1 MGLQSR
7 RAAMRP
13 APLGGEVLLAP
24 HSTVDIRPQNASF
37 VEAPGRIL
45 VVDDDESIREGLSR
59 VLAGEGYEVETAG
72 DAETALRCLG
82 ALTPEVIITDLN
94 LPGKDGLALISEIR
108 ELGIETTLIV
118 LTGYGSIDTAIE
130 ATRQG
135 VYDYLEKPVDRSRL
149 VTSVRKGL
157 ERATLRRE
165 VLHLRREMVRSGRLQ
180 ELVGGSAPMLEVY
193 RLIEQVAPTNASVL
207 VVGESG
213 TGKELAART
222 IHAMSPRASSR
233 LVAINCAAIPE
244 TLLESEIFGHEKGAF
259 TGATSSRAGCFELAH
274 EGTLLLDEIGEM
286 PIDLQSK
293 LLRVLE
299 DGIVRRVGG
308 STELEV
314 DVRVLAATNV
324 PVERLVESG
333 KLRED
338 LYYRLNVF
346 TLALPPLR
354 DRREDVP
361 LLAQHFLT
369 KFVEE
374 NGGIVLGFADEAMSL
389 LMAHDWPG
397 NGRELRN
404 VVERAV
410 ILCPEGEIGPH
421 HLPKS
426 VRGSRRVAESLAATP
441 GAVTIPVGSSIHD
454 AERSLILETL
464 EACGGNRTR
473 TARILGITAKTLYSK
488 LRRYEEE
495 PDDEG

>member
-1 MGLQSR
+1 
-7 RAAMRP
+7 
-13 APLGGEVLLAP
+13 
-24 HSTVDIRPQNASF
+24 
-37 VEAPGRIL
+37 
-45 VVDDDESIREGLSR
+45 
-59 VLAGEGYEVETAG
+59 
-72 DAETALRCLG
+72 
-82 ALTPEVIITDLN
+82 
-94 LPGKDGLALISEIR
+94 
-108 ELGIETTLIV
+108 
-118 LTGYGSIDTAIE
+118 
-130 ATRQG
+130 
-135 VYDYLEKPVDRSRL
+135 
-149 VTSVRKGL
+149 
-157 ERATLRRE
+157 
-165 VLHLRREMVRSGRLQ
+165 MVRSGRLQ
-180 ELVGGSAPMLEVY
+180 ELIGGSAPMLEVY

-274 EGTLLLDEIGEM
+274 DGTLLLDEIGEM